1 MSTFIDQVW
10 LTQDA
15 YDRLKSE
22 LAALIALRE
31 NDAAEEVDVTERE
44 QREVRI
50 RQLQE
55 LITSAV
61 VHEPPDDGVAEPGMV
76 LTIRYGIEG
85 ETETFL
91 MADREEVAT
100 NGDLEVCTPRSPL
113 GAALIG
119 AVPGDKR
126 EYRAPDGTLVTVGLI
141 KAVPHRR
148 GGRVASH
155 AQQERARRS

>member
-22 LAALIALRE
+22 LAALIVLRE
-31 NDAAEEVDVTERE
+31 NDAAEEVDVTTERE

-76 LTIRYGIEG
+76 LTVRYGIEA

-100 NGDLEVCTPRSPL
+100 NGDLEVCKVYPRPRGPSRCHRWGHGE
-113 GAALIG
+113 GATH
-119 AVPGDKR
+119 P
-126 EYRAPDGTLVTVGLI
+126 
-141 KAVPHRR
+141 
-148 GGRVASH
+148 
-155 AQQERARRS
+155 